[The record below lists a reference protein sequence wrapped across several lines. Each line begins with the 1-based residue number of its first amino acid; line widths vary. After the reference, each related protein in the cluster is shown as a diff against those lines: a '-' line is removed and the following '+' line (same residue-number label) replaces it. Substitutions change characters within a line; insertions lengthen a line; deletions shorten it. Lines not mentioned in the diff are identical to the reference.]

1 MQSTHPDTRLF
12 INGAWCNSSDGN
24 RLGVVDPATG
34 DIVGHVGSAAIAD
47 LDAAL
52 EAASA
57 GFDVWK
63 ATPAIERSGIMRQ
76 AAAKLRESAETTA
89 LHLTTEQGKPLAEAR
104 MEVMAAAEII
114 EWFAEEARR
123 SYGRLIPA
131 RAAGVTQMALKE
143 PVGPVAAF
151 TPWNFPINQTVR
163 KLSAA
168 LAAGCSIIIK
178 GPEETPA
185 APAALVRAFEQAGI
199 PAGVI
204 GLVYGDPA
212 MISDYLIAS
221 PIIRK
226 VSFTGST
233 AVGKHLA
240 ALAGTHMK
248 KTTMELGGH
257 GPCIICADADVEA
270 AAELLA
276 RAKFRNAGQVC
287 ISPTRF
293 LVEEPVF
300 DQFLDLMTK
309 AASSIKVGSGL
320 VEGVQM
326 GPLANERRVA
336 AMEELLADAVAH
348 GATIATGGARIGNK
362 GNFFAPT
369 VIANVPATARIMNE
383 EPFGPVAIVN
393 PAASLDEAIAE
404 ANRLPYGLASY
415 GFARSAGS
423 VARIGSEIVAGMT
436 SINHIG
442 LGLAETPFGGVRDSG
457 YGSEGGSEAIGDYQV
472 TRFITRMAV

>member
-1 MQSTHPDTRLF
+1 MESSHPETQLF
-12 INGAWCNSSDGN
+12 INGVWRNSSNGS
-24 RLGVVDPATG
+24 RLEILDPAT
-34 DIVGHVGSAAIAD
+34 DEIVGYVSSAAIPD
-47 LDAAL
+47 LDEALAAS
-52 EAASA
+52 SA
-57 GFDVWK
+57 GFDMWK
-63 ATPAIERSGIMRQ
+63 ATPAIDRSGIMRR
-76 AAAKLRESAETTA
+76 AAAHLRESAETTA
-89 LHLTTEQGKPLAEAR
+89 VHMTTEQGKPLAESR

-131 RAAGVTQMALKE
+131 RAAGVTQMAMKE

-185 APAALVRAFEQAGI
+185 APAALVRAFEKAGI
-199 PAGVI
+199 PAGVV

-212 MISDYLIAS
+212 MISEHLIAS

-226 VSFTGST
+226 ISFTGST

-240 ALAGTHMK
+240 ALAGRHMK

-257 GPCIICADADVEA
+257 GPCIICADTDVKA
-270 AAELLA
+270 AADLLA

-293 LVEEPVF
+293 LVEAPVF
-300 DQFLDLMTK
+300 DEFLDHMTK
-309 AASSIKVGSGL
+309 AAKSIKVGSGL
-320 VEGVQM
+320 EEGVQM
-326 GPLANERRVA
+326 GPLANRRRVSA
-336 AMEELLADAVAH
+336 IEELLADAVAL
-348 GATIATGGARIGNK
+348 GANITAGGARIGSK

-369 VIANVPATARIMNE
+369 VIANVPASARIMNE
-383 EPFGPVAIVN
+383 EPFGPVAIIN
-393 PAASLDEAIAE
+393 PAASLDDAIAE

-415 GFARSAGS
+415 GFARSARSIERLGL
-423 VARIGSEIVAGMT
+423 EIVTGMT

-472 TRFITRMAV
+472 TRFVTQRAV